1 MNILNQNGKIFL
13 SEHRFG
19 NKEIETSH
27 NRGNS
32 ASCYNRGELFINLI
46 IKYGFP
52 EIRPFGALLSMK
64 VQFI

>member
-1 MNILNQNGKIFL
+1 MIIFSIKYLHMNILNQNGKIFL

-27 NRGNS
+27 NRDNS

-46 IKYGFP
+46 IKLY
-52 EIRPFGALLSMK
+52 EIIPY
-64 VQFI
+64 